1 MCEPA
6 AAQNL
11 KEKLELL
18 WFAKA
23 ATDEMQELMGDVALS
38 HVH

>member
-1 MCEPA
+1 
-6 AAQNL
+6 
-11 KEKLELL
+11 LL